1 MPIGTIVASVRM
13 ASIARPSFGVWSS
26 AVGLRVPSGKTTRTW
41 PASRTRWARRNAS
54 MSALARSTGT
64 TPPLRAIQPTIG
76 QSNISFLPS
85 QWIRRPSRGVSHAPR
100 ITGSAFEMWL
110 AARITGPDVGIAAV
124 GPSTRTRVVERA
136 RMRAPSAVPR
146 ISGVRSSRSSSDSSI
161 AGLADGRSATGVV
174 IGPPPRPA
182 PPTMRRPP

>member
-85 QWIRRPSRGVSHAPR
+85 QWIRRQSRRRCGGRPDRRDDRLDRLVEGV
-100 ITGSAFEMWL
+100 
-110 AARITGPDVGIAAV
+110 AV
-124 GPSTRTRVVERA
+124 GHDVDRVLRRPEWGHVTIAVERV
-136 RMRAPSAVPR
+136 APSELGQDETAVGAVR
-146 ISGVRSSRSSSDSSI
+146 IDSALLRAS
-161 AGLADGRSATGVV
+161 
-174 IGPPPRPA
+174 PRPFLDG
-182 PPTMRRPP
+182 